1 MFKFS
6 LTSVTNSQ
14 QRLRDKL
21 MRCDFCSWSVKRII
35 INAARKEEICLFCY
49 FFFCIWKNVRE
60 KNHSLPSISAKAQA
74 TQRFNNLTALSNV
87 TKVSRVLAESLLF
100 VRLIKKKTLQRPK
113 VMFVVPTFVMIHPL
127 LRNQL
132 QSPRDHTMPV
142 IGFSFGFD
150 DL

>member
-6 LTSVTNSQ
+6 LTSVTNSE
-14 QRLRDKL
+14 QRLSDKL
-21 MRCDFCSWSVKRII
+21 MRCDFCSWRVKRII

-74 TQRFNNLTALSNV
+74 TQRFNNGTLQRHQSV
-87 TKVSRVLAESLLF
+87 EGFGREPF
-100 VRLIKKKTLQRPK
+100 VCAFNKKKTPQRPK
-113 VMFVVPTFVMIHPL
+113 VMSVVPTFVMIHPL